1 MTKLFTYQKDYALL
15 LFVFLTGAFRLM
27 AQPTDKEAAKQFW
40 NDNIAAIAHGN
51 KNRVIAQVHYPLI
64 VHKTKTEEWS
74 KEKFIKRYET
84 LFTESVTT
92 ELRNGSYKDIWQMN
106 SDKPSIYMVS
116 CSESAESMTTFIFYF
131 KQFNGKWMLYQVD
144 AKRE

>member
-1 MTKLFTYQKDYALL
+1 MLL
-15 LFVFLTGAFRLM
+15 LFVGSIFRLS
-27 AQPTDKEAAKQFW
+27 AQPADKELAKQFW

-64 VHKTKTEEWS
+64 VNKSKKEEWS

-92 ELRNGSYKDIWQMN
+92 ELRNGSIKDIWQMN
-106 SDKPSIYMVS
+106 TDKPSIYMIS
-116 CSESAESMTTFIFYF
+116 CSESAESMTTFVFYF
-131 KQFNGKWMLYQVD
+131 KQFNGKWLLYQVD
-144 AKRE
+144 ARRE